1 MTITPQD
8 LLRPELANMHAYQ
21 VPDSDSFV
29 KLDAMENPY
38 SLPAKFREKWVS
50 LLKGVELNR
59 YPDPQANDLK
69 QALRTEFLISDKHEL
84 IFGNGSDELIQMLAL
99 AIAKPDA
106 CVLTVT
112 PSFSMYKL
120 ISEFIGVR
128 VVEVPLTETFSLQV
142 DKICEAINENKPSI
156 VFLACPNNPTGTL
169 WPIEDVEKII
179 QQTQGLVV
187 IDEAYAPFS
196 SFSMMPLVDKY
207 SNALMLRTFSKM
219 GLAGLRFG
227 WMAGSKQWLS
237 ELNKLRL
244 PYNINALTQASI
256 QFALENMSVFNDQA
270 KQICEQREQLFLAMQ
285 GIDELQV
292 FPSEANFLLFKMRQS
307 SADKVFASLLEQKV
321 IIKNVANNNL
331 LKNCLRVTVG
341 TESENEIFINALKR
355 SLR

>member
-8 LLRPELANMHAYQ
+8 ILRPELANMHAYH
-21 VPDSDSFV
+21 VSDSDGFV

-38 SLPAKFREKWVS
+38 SLPAELREKWVS

-59 YPDPQANDLK
+59 YPDPQANDIK
-69 QALRTEFLISDKHEL
+69 QALRTEFSISDEHEL

-169 WPIEDVEKII
+169 WPIEDIEKTI

-227 WMAGSKQWLS
+227 WMAGAEKWLN

-244 PYNINALTQASI
+244 PYNINTLTQASI
-256 QFALENMSVFNDQA
+256 HFALENISVFNDQA
-270 KQICEQREQLFLAMQ
+270 KKICAQREILISALQD
-285 GIDELQV
+285 IDELQV
-292 FPSEANFLLFKMRQS
+292 FPSEANFILFKLRQS
-307 SADKVFASLLEQKV
+307 SADKVFASLLEKKV
-321 IIKNVANNNL
+321 LIKNVANNNL

-355 SLR
+355 SIS

>member
-1 MTITPQD
+1 
-8 LLRPELANMHAYQ
+8 
-21 VPDSDSFV
+21 
-29 KLDAMENPY
+29 
-38 SLPAKFREKWVS
+38 
-50 LLKGVELNR
+50 LNR

-106 CVLTVT
+106 CVLMVT

-120 ISEFIGVR
+120 ISEFIGVH
-128 VVEVPLTETFSLQV
+128 VVEVPLTKTFSLQV
-142 DKICEAINENKPSI
+142 DKICEAINDNKPSI
-156 VFLACPNNPTGTL
+156 TFLACPNNPTGTL

-196 SFSMMPLVDKY
+196 SFSMTPLVDKY

-227 WMAGSKQWLS
+227 WMAGAEKWLN

-244 PYNINALTQASI
+244 PYNINTLTQASI

-321 IIKNVANNNL
+321 MIKNVANNKL

-355 SLR
+355 SIR